1 MANSNQ
7 LLVGYYDLE
16 PEPSSMVVPMPETVV
31 FAKKGLAIPSANY
44 LIPLGLAAALLL
56 YMKYR

>member
-16 PEPSSMVVPMPETVV
+16 PEPSSVVVPMPASVV
-31 FAKKGLAIPSANY
+31 VAKKGLAIPSAEY
-44 LIPLGLAAALLL
+44 LIPLGIAAALLL

>member
-16 PEPSSMVVPMPETVV
+16 PEPPSVVVSAPTSVV
-31 FAKKGLAIPSANY
+31 LAKKGLAIPSAEY
-44 LIPLGLAAALLL
+44 LIPLGIAAALLL